1 MKLTYAFAISL
12 ALIALHAKADHGFAQ
27 YGTPKYPA
35 NFHHFNYVNPEAPK
49 GGELN
54 LSNTGVNSSFD
65 KFNPFNLKGRPA
77 PGLLELV
84 FETLAIY
91 SLDEPNTHYGLLAE
105 DITVAADFSWAQ
117 YKLHKNARFSNNDPV
132 LASDVK
138 YSFDILS
145 GPKASPT
152 FAAYFAEIERAEIID
167 DLSVRFIFK
176 RKGRDLVFIAGSLPV
191 FSPKWGLT
199 ASGERVAFENIST
212 ETPIGSGPYQIEKAV
227 QKRTISYKRNE
238 NYWGR
243 DLAVR
248 RGTLNFDHI
257 NYKLYKDR
265 DTQVSALRSGDY
277 DVFSE
282 NQMRYWCCQYIGKRF
297 DSGELKKELFP
308 HKNPPVMTG
317 YTYNLRREK
326 FQDVRVRKALIYAF
340 DFEWLNQKIF
350 DNYFGRVYSYFAI
363 TPLEAK
369 GLPSEAELKLLE
381 PYRSQLDP
389 AVFGEF
395 VKLPATRPA
404 GNVRA
409 NLIEAKN
416 LLEQAGW
423 VYRDGALRNTKGEP
437 FTIEVSGSRGP
448 NMLLDGYYLN
458 LKKLGIIVQE
468 KTSDAATSRNRLKNF
483 DYDFTSFGLRE
494 ARIPGSEL
502 WRSFNSEAADKPGS
516 DNIIGIKSP
525 VIDALVKQLMEADS
539 QSQAETI
546 GKVLDRVL
554 MHGWYIQPWR
564 YLSDH
569 YVVYHSRLRR
579 PDTLP
584 LYYNANEW
592 MIATWWD
599 SNAASTT
606 NSLARK

>member
-1 MKLTYAFAISL
+1 MKLLYVVAISFL
-12 ALIALHAKADHGFAQ
+12 VVAVNTHASNGFAQ
-27 YGTPKYPA
+27 FGEPKYPA
-35 NFHHFNYVNPEAPK
+35 GFQYFDYVNPNAPK

-105 DITVAADFSWAQ
+105 DIQVADDFSWVQ
-117 YKLHKNARFSNNDPV
+117 YRLRKNARFSNHDPV
-132 LASDVK
+132 LAEDVK
-138 YSFDILS
+138 YSFDTLTS
-145 GPKASPT
+145 PKASPA
-152 FAAYFAEIERAEIID
+152 FSSYFSEIERADIID
-167 DLSVRFIFK
+167 ELRIRFTFK
-176 RKGRDLVFIAGSLPV
+176 RKGRDLVFVAGSLPV
-191 FSPKWGLT
+191 FSPKWGIT
-199 ASGERVAFENIST
+199 ASGERIPFENIST
-212 ETPIGSGPYQIEKAV
+212 ETPIGSGPYQIEKAI
-227 QKRTISYKRNE
+227 QKRTISYKRDE
-238 NYWGR
+238 GYWGK
-243 DLAVR
+243 DLPVR
-248 RGTLNFDHI
+248 RGTLNFDHV

-308 HKNPPVMTG
+308 HKNPGIMTG
-317 YTYNLRREK
+317 YAYNLRREK

-340 DFEWLNQKIF
+340 DFDWVNQKIF
-350 DNYFGRVYSYFAI
+350 DNYFNRVSSYFFE
-363 TPLEAK
+363 TPLQAK
-369 GLPSEAELKLLE
+369 GLPSAAELAILE
-381 PYRSQLDP
+381 PYKDQLDP

-395 VKLPATRPA
+395 VKLPATKPA
-404 GNVRA
+404 GNIRE
-409 NLIEAKN
+409 NLIHAKD

-423 VYRDGALRNTKGEP
+423 VYRDGALRNSKNEI

-448 NMLLDGYYLN
+448 NLLLDGYYFN
-458 LKKLGIIVQE
+458 LKKLGIVVE
-468 KTSDAATSRNRLKNF
+468 ERTTDAATSRNRLKNF
-483 DYDFTSFGLRE
+483 DYDFTNFGLRE
-494 ARIPGSEL
+494 ARIPGAEL
-502 WRSFNSEAADKPGS
+502 WRTFNSKAASQPGS
-516 DNIIGIKSP
+516 DNVVGVKST
-525 VIDALVKQLMEADS
+525 VIDDLIKRLMNANSQPEAE
-539 QSQAETI
+539 AI
-546 GKVLDRVL
+546 GKALDRVL

-579 PDTLP
+579 PETLP
-584 LYYNANEW
+584 IYYNANEW

-599 SNAASTT
+599 STASKS
-606 NSLARK
+606 NPLAKQ